1 MAGVE
6 TFTLR
11 QPKALRPDGKG
22 VLNVFVGDLTSFSEC
37 RDKKFNVAPMQT
49 LSAFQENKKRKLTK
63 DIIFIPGAD

>member
-22 VLNVFVGDLTSFSEC
+22 VLNGFVGDLTSFSEC
-37 RDKKFNVAPMQT
+37 RDKKVNVAPMQT
-49 LSAFQENKKRKLTK
+49 LSAFQE
-63 DIIFIPGAD
+63 